1 LHEEANDDQWGKKKA
16 YDQEVMRSHQ
26 KVPEFRNADI
36 GDSFKQGAFFDDP
49 DFKPMRSNGRG
60 QRGNPT
66 GFRDRNPRRQE

>member
-1 LHEEANDDQWGKKKA
+1 
-16 YDQEVMRSHQ
+16 MRSHQ

-66 GFRDRNPRRQE
+66 GFRDRDPRRPE